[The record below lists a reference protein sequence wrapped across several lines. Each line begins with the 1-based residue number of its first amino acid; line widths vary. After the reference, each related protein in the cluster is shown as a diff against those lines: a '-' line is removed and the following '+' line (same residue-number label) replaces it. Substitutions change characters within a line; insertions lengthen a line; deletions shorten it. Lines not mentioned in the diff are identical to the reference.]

1 MSDDRPLDRR
11 RFFRLGLRELIKP
24 LANAAEPIERALREL
39 ESLDQTLSSTSST
52 SSPSSPSSRALPVIL
67 RPPGA
72 LDELA
77 FRDQCSRCGVCVSV
91 CPAHAIKI
99 DPTAAVGNGVP
110 YIVAAEAPCVA
121 CDGLHCMQNCPSGA
135 LTFRPLVEIDM
146 GTAQWKPHFCTRTTL
161 GDDCRIC
168 VNQCPLGSAAL
179 VIDEAGKVKV
189 IEDGCIGCGVCERYC
204 PTEPKSIVVIPK
216 NARESG
222 VVARQ

>member
-11 RFFRLGLRELIKP
+11 RFFRMGLREILKP

-39 ESLDQTLSSTSST
+39 ESLDKAISPTLAS
-52 SSPSSPSSRALPVIL
+52 SSRSLPTFL

-72 LDELA
+72 LDEQA
-77 FRDQCSRCGVCVSV
+77 FREQCSRCGICVSV
-91 CPAHAIKI
+91 CPADAIKI
-99 DPTAAVGNGVP
+99 DSTGAIANGAP

-135 LTFRPLVEIDM
+135 LRFTPLVDIDM
-146 GTAQWKPHFCTRTTL
+146 GTAQWKPQFCTRTTI

-168 VNQCPLGSAAL
+168 VDQCPLGSAAL
-179 VIDEAGKVKV
+179 VIDEAGKVTV
-189 IEDGCIGCGVCERYC
+189 IKDGCIGCGVCEHYC

-216 NARESG
+216 AARDSG
-222 VVARQ
+222 TVARQ

>member
-11 RFFRLGLRELIKP
+11 RFFRMGLREILKP

-39 ESLDQTLSSTSST
+39 ESLDKAISATPASA
-52 SSPSSPSSRALPVIL
+52 SRSLPIFL

-72 LDELA
+72 LEEQA
-77 FRDQCSRCGVCVSV
+77 FRDQCSRCGICVSV
-91 CPAHAIKI
+91 CPADAIKI
-99 DPTAAVGNGVP
+99 DSTGAIANGAP

-135 LTFRPLVEIDM
+135 LRFTPLVDIDM
-146 GTAQWKPHFCTRTTL
+146 GTAQWKPQFCTRTTI

-168 VNQCPLGSAAL
+168 VDQCPLGSAAL
-179 VIDEAGKVKV
+179 IIDDGGKVKV
-189 IEDGCIGCGVCERYC
+189 IEDGCIGCGVCEHYC
-204 PTEPKSIVVIPK
+204 PTDPKSIVVIPK
-216 NARESG
+216 AQRDSG

>member
-11 RFFRLGLRELIKP
+11 RFFRMGLRELLKP

-39 ESLDQTLSSTSST
+39 ESLDKAISATPGT
-52 SSPSSPSSRALPVIL
+52 PGSRSLPIFL

-72 LDELA
+72 LDEQA
-77 FRDQCSRCGVCVSV
+77 FREQCSRCGICVSV
-91 CPAHAIKI
+91 CPADAIKI
-99 DPTAAVGNGVP
+99 DSTGAIANGAP

-135 LTFRPLVEIDM
+135 LRFTPLVDIDI
-146 GTAQWKPHFCTRTTL
+146 GTAEWKSQFCTRTTI

-168 VNQCPLGSAAL
+168 VDQCPLGSAAL

-204 PTEPKSIVVIPK
+204 PTEPKSIVVVPK
-216 NARESG
+216 AQRDDG
-222 VVARQ
+222 TVART

>member
-11 RFFRLGLRELIKP
+11 RFFRMGLREILKP

-39 ESLDQTLSSTSST
+39 DSLDSKIGGPT
-52 SSPSSPSSRALPVIL
+52 PPPSPSSRSLPIFL

-72 LDELA
+72 LDEQA
-77 FRDQCSRCGVCVSV
+77 FRETCSRCGVCVAV
-91 CPAHAIKI
+91 CPADAIKI
-99 DPTAAVGNGVP
+99 DSSGALANGAP

-135 LTFRPLVEIDM
+135 LRFTPLVEIDC
-146 GTAQWKPHFCTRTTL
+146 GTAEWKPNLCTRTTI

-168 VNQCPLGSAAL
+168 VDQCPLGSAAL
-179 VIDEAGKVKV
+179 VLDEAGRVKV
-189 IEDGCIGCGVCERYC
+189 IEDGCIGCGVCEHYC

-216 NARESG
+216 AARDSTT
-222 VVARQ
+222 VRRQ

>member
-11 RFFRLGLRELIKP
+11 RFFRIGLRELLKP

-39 ESLDQTLSSTSST
+39 ESLDSRMGGSTPPT
-52 SSPSSPSSRALPVIL
+52 SPSSRSLPIFL

-72 LDELA
+72 LDEQA
-77 FRDQCSRCGVCVSV
+77 FREQCSRCGVCVSV
-91 CPAHAIKI
+91 CPADAIKI
-99 DPTAAVGNGVP
+99 DSSGGLANGAP

-135 LTFRPLVEIDM
+135 LRFTPLVDIDC
-146 GTAQWKPHFCTRTTL
+146 GTAQWKPHLCTRTTI

-168 VNQCPLGSAAL
+168 VDQCPLGAAAL
-179 VIDEAGKVKV
+179 VLDEAGGVKV
-189 IEDGCIGCGVCERYC
+189 IEDGCIGCGVCEHYC

-216 NARESG
+216 AARDSAT
-222 VVARQ
+222 VPRQ

>member
-11 RFFRLGLRELIKP
+11 RFFRIGLRELLKP

-39 ESLDQTLSSTSST
+39 ESLDSVVSGSK
-52 SSPSSPSSRALPVIL
+52 PSSPSSARSLPVFL

-72 LDELA
+72 LDEQA
-77 FRDQCSRCGVCVSV
+77 FREQCSRCGVCVSV
-91 CPAHAIKI
+91 CPADAIKI
-99 DPTAAVGNGVP
+99 DSTGVIANGAP

-135 LTFRPLVEIDM
+135 LTFRPLVDIDM
-146 GTAQWKPHFCTRTTL
+146 GTAQWKPHLCTRTTV

-168 VNQCPLGSAAL
+168 VDQCPLGSAAL
-179 VIDEAGKVKV
+179 VLDEAGRVKV
-189 IEDGCIGCGVCERYC
+189 IEDGCIGCGVCEHYC

-216 NARESG
+216 VSRDSG
-222 VVARQ
+222 TVAR